1 MAERLSPQGNLVTVG
16 NVTLRTAGLDGEA
29 EMVRPGSAQARA
41 AERSTDELAT
51 RGLLTDPSYAS
62 NRPWGLP
69 GLPASR

>member
-1 MAERLSPQGNLVTVG
+1 MAERLRPQGNLVTLG
-16 NVTLRTAGLDGEA
+16 NITHRTTGLGGGA
-29 EMVRPGSAQARA
+29 ERLRPGSAQARA

>member
-1 MAERLSPQGNLVTVG
+1 MAERLRPQGNLVTLG
-16 NVTLRTAGLDGEA
+16 NITLRTTGLDGEA
-29 EMVRPGSAQARA
+29 GMLRLGSAQARA

-69 GLPASR
+69 GLSASR